1 MSKTARTK
9 NRRGARVLLGGTATL
24 AAITGVGLFSTTSA
38 GAAGTTTIVW
48 STISTGTPVM
58 TDIVKAFE
66 AQNPGITVIP
76 DVQTGDSNVV
86 RAQLSSGFAS
96 GASTPDVYAEDQ
108 TWPGEATLNHWDV
121 NLNSLIPKS
130 YLHDIAPGL
139 LAGYTFKG
147 QLVGVPWFT
156 DSIIL
161 YYRKDLLAKAHLS
174 PPKTWSE
181 LVTEAKQLQSMKLAK
196 YGLIYF
202 GANFEG
208 TTMFFTS
215 MVADAGGGIMNSGDT
230 AATIDSH
237 AGLEALN
244 FLNSTVTSGITPHA
258 VATFGATTPGSVFDE
273 GQTAFM
279 VANEYQ
285 WPGVRTAHLASD
297 VGFSAI
303 PTFTA
308 GAATGP
314 AATGGSANYINPNS
328 KHLQADVKF
337 IEFMTS
343 LKAELLV
350 SEVGG
355 LAPSSSAAQTNS
367 GVDAADPPA
376 ALLPHLT
383 LVNRPAQE
391 KNYPGVTEAIASNV
405 NAVLAGIS
413 TPSSAAAKM
422 SSQIDAALKAG
433 A

>member
-1 MSKTARTK
+1 
-9 NRRGARVLLGGTATL
+9 
-24 AAITGVGLFSTTSA
+24 
-38 GAAGTTTIVW
+38 
-48 STISTGTPVM
+48 M
-58 TDIVKAFE
+58 TDIVNAFE
-66 AQNPGITVIP
+66 AQNPGIKVIP
-76 DVQTGDSNVV
+76 EIQSGDSNVV
-86 RAQLSSGFAS
+86 RAQLSSSLAA
-96 GASTPDVYAEDQ
+96 GASTPDVYANDQ
-108 TWPGEATLNHWDV
+108 TWPGEATINHWDA
-121 NLNSLIPKS
+121 NLNGLIPKN
-130 YLHDIAPGL
+130 YLTDIAPGL
-139 LAGYTFKG
+139 LAGYTFHG
-147 QLVGVPWFT
+147 ELVAVPWFT

-161 YYRKDLLAKAHLS
+161 YYRKDLLAKAHLA
-174 PPKTWSE
+174 PPKTWTQ
-181 LVTEAKQLQSMKLAK
+181 LVSEAKQLQSMKLAK

-208 TTMFFTS
+208 TTMFWAS
-215 MVADAGGGIMNSGDT
+215 MVADAGGTIMNPNDT
-230 AATIDSH
+230 TATVDSQ

-244 FLNSTVTSGITPHA
+244 FLHSTITSGITPHA

-303 PTFTA
+303 PTFAA
-308 GAATGP
+308 GAGTGP

-328 KHLQADVKF
+328 KHVQADIKF
-337 IEFMTS
+337 LEFMTS

-355 LAPSSSAAQTNS
+355 LAPSSSAAQTNP

-383 LVNRPAQE
+383 LVNRPALE
-391 KNYPGVTEAIASNV
+391 ENYPGVTEAIASNV

-413 TPSSAAAKM
+413 TPSAAIAKM
-422 SSQIDAALKAG
+422 SSQIDAAVKAG

>member
-1 MSKTARTK
+1 MKKTLCRKHKRSARLVSG
-9 NRRGARVLLGGTATL
+9 GAASIVAVAGLGL
-24 AAITGVGLFSTTSA
+24 AGPTPA
-38 GAAGTTTIVW
+38 GATGTTTIVW

-66 AQNPGITVIP
+66 AKNPGITVVP
-76 DVQTGDSNVV
+76 ELQSGDSNVV
-86 RAQLSSGFAS
+86 RAELSSTLAA
-96 GASTPDVYAEDQ
+96 GASTPDIYAEDQ

-121 NLNSLIPKS
+121 NLSNLVPKK
-130 YLHDIAPGL
+130 YLADIAPGL
-139 LAGYTFKG
+139 LAGYTFHG
-147 QLVGVPWFT
+147 ELVAVPWFT

-174 PPKTWSE
+174 PPKTWTQLMSE
-181 LVTEAKQLQSMKLAK
+181 ARQLQSMKLAK

-215 MVADAGGGIMNSGDT
+215 MVADADGTIMNSDDT

-244 FLNSTVTSGITPHA
+244 FLKSTISSGITPHA

-303 PTFTA
+303 PTFSGGGRA
-308 GAATGP
+308 GP
-314 AATGGSANYINPNS
+314 AATGGSANYINPKS
-328 KHLQADVKF
+328 KHLQADLKF

-355 LAPSSSAAQTNS
+355 LAPSSSAAQTNAS
-367 GVDAADPPA
+367 VDAADPPA
-376 ALLPHLT
+376 GLLPDLT
-383 LVNRPAQE
+383 LVNRPALE

-405 NAVLAGIS
+405 NAVLAGIAS
-413 TPSSAAAKM
+413 PSAAAAKM
-422 SSQIDAALKAG
+422 SSQIDAAVKAG